1 MGWRWYR
8 ERSCWSCSPSP
19 PARLRT
25 LARLLSR
32 SGRLMSGTV
41 TEGLNSCRGGRA
53 VRTAPGG
60 GAGRGGAGQD
70 ATHVQQGAGVHAEAV
85 AAQHGLQVVQVG
97 VHSIQVI
104 TELIPGPG

>member
-1 MGWRWYR
+1 M
-8 ERSCWSCSPSP
+8 
-19 PARLRT
+19 
-25 LARLLSR
+25 
-32 SGRLMSGTV
+32 
-41 TEGLNSCRGGRA
+41 
-53 VRTAPGG
+53 
-60 GAGRGGAGQD
+60 GRGGAGQD